1 MLGIEKVG
9 VREDIFAAIVKGYVE
24 PLKGILTPAEK
35 QSFGNNN
42 PAFSS
47 SVILSALAHRHVV
60 RLCVISTLYVNSH
73 FLPHTYSTRPSMV
86 ALQDS
91 VSQQELPLDVKR
103 KRKFLLIPNSPSK
116 NSVHSCKRRKNCVT
130 VTTSRKF
137 WDNLSKQYLT
147 KNALQELDDR
157 NTRGKQP
164 GYPIQHATEIT
175 APVDQYLRE
184 CTLTHLRDIERFAQS
199 GNIDLI
205 DLRGV

>member
-1 MLGIEKVG
+1 VWQLSVAAQCGRNRGLTSLG
-9 VREDIFAAIVKGYVE
+9 F
-24 PLKGILTPAEK
+24 
-35 QSFGNNN
+35 NNN

-47 SVILSALAHRHVV
+47 SVILSASARRHVV
-60 RLCVISTLYVNSH
+60 RLCVISTRYVNIH

-86 ALQDS
+86 ASQDS
-91 VSQQELPLDVKR
+91 VSQQEPPLDVKR
-103 KRKFLLIPNSPSK
+103 KRKSLSIPNSPSK
-116 NSVHSCKRRKNCVT
+116 NSVHPCKRRKNRVT
-130 VTTSRKF
+130 ATTSTKF

-164 GYPIQHATEIT
+164 GCPIQRATEIT

-184 CTLTHLRDIERFAQS
+184 CTPTRLRDIERFAQS
-199 GNIDLI
+199 GNIDLT